1 MHKTTKK
8 MERMERKKKKLA
20 ALINIAE
27 LNNKDRIESDSPQRI
42 GAEGDHFQVM
52 VEPEELDSAKKKKSE
67 PTSQDDVSSQA
78 NDGGGDDSMGNQCDG
93 EGDVNISHHKS
104 KKKRKSRHRDE
115 REEGEFSRHKSKS
128 RREDKDEWPTLSS
141 TSEPE
146 NYRHK
151 RKSTCYLEHHTERPV
166 KMVKRFSDGSEHG
179 TSEEK
184 SSFSDELKSLRKD
197 IERSKKKEKKRRE
210 KNSRDESTPKE
221 VETVDNEE
229 TLEGENNVT
238 KDTEENPDE
247 EAELAELRRLLR
259 ERKKQLKEIPQLR
272 LKGIGKDADL
282 SLLHPRT
289 PILPCDVQ
297 SFILLSQ
304 LGHDCPRFPRW
315 VELKKFNRLS
325 KTVVLVVEGAS
336 AYDLYSQES
345 ECPILAKM
353 EVRAE
358 MVSPYSYNS
367 SVIEE
372 LCAVAITRQQKK
384 NLEKKF
390 GKEIC
395 PEALMTDR
403 IIKVLR
409 SAFSITSVP
418 RTLSEQVEQKISV
431 PATDR
436 FPRTDLLLSAWQL
449 IEEGYPLPYSKE
461 LGDRY
466 PDYVM
471 TKEEYTE
478 VTPSSPM
485 WALDCEMCL
494 TRAGNELTRVS
505 VVDESHKT
513 VYESLC
519 LPPNPIINYLT
530 EYSGITAET
539 LKGVTTRLE
548 DIQNDLRDLFPSD
561 VILVGQSLGSDM
573 HALKMMHPYVI
584 DTSVIFNLTG
594 NRRHK
599 SKLARLSMEFLK
611 EEIQM
616 RGAEGHDSVEDSLAA
631 LKLVQ
636 LKLTKSMEYGDA
648 VLSGMR
654 DDTNTSNT
662 SSAANGTAIVYQEHN
677 ADEFDDLKLEVGPM
691 MATSLFKHI
700 TMRKRS
706 VAVVG
711 PEEKLA
717 EYSTFVAAA
726 HRENKNLVRTE
737 VTNSNSETIDIASRQ
752 CKNNNFTL
760 AHVILGD
767 EEDVTVVDSWL
778 KRIHDCP
785 PFNSLFIVVLAG
797 SHKSFANGACLAM
810 VKRPSLKLKPRK
822 AD

>member
-1 MHKTTKK
+1 MHMTAKK
-8 MERMERKKKKLA
+8 KERIERKKKKLA

-27 LNNKDRIESDSPQRI
+27 LNNKDRIEPDSPEMR
-42 GAEGDHFQVM
+42 GAEGDHSVVM
-52 VEPEELDSAKKKKSE
+52 EESEDLGSVKKKKSKM
-67 PTSQDDVSSQA
+67 SQDKDSLP
-78 NDGGGDDSMGNQCDG
+78 NDNGGDADSFVSQCNADG
-93 EGDVNISHHKS
+93 DHHSRSHHKS
-104 KKKRKSRHRDE
+104 KKKRKSRHHDEE
-115 REEGEFSRHKSKS
+115 REETEPGRHKFKAKK
-128 RREDKDEWPTLSS
+128 EELDEWPSLSS
-141 TSEPE
+141 TSELN

-151 RKSTCYLEHHTERPV
+151 RKSTCDLEHHKDRPV
-166 KMVKRFSDGSEHG
+166 KMVKRHSDGSDYSNTG
-179 TSEEK
+179 GRQR
-184 SSFSDELKSLRKD
+184 SFADELESFKKD
-197 IERSKKKEKKRRE
+197 MERCKKKEQKKQRE
-210 KNSRDESTPKE
+210 KNFNHATSKDMVGSKE
-221 VETVDNEE
+221 IQKD
-229 TLEGENNVT
+229 VT
-238 KDTEENPDE
+238 KCTENSIIADE
-247 EAELAELRRLLR
+247 EMEITELRRLLK
-259 ERKKQLKEIPQLR
+259 ERKKQLKEIPMVR
-272 LKGIGKDADL
+272 LKGVGKEADL
-282 SLLHPRT
+282 ALATPRT

-297 SFILLSQ
+297 SFILVSQ

-315 VELKKFNRLS
+315 AELKKFNRIN

-345 ECPILAKM
+345 ACPTLSKM
-353 EVRAE
+353 ELRAE

-367 SVIEE
+367 SIVEE

-395 PEALMTDR
+395 PEALVTDR

-418 RTLSEQVEQKISV
+418 RTQSEEVEQRICV
-431 PATDR
+431 PSTDR

-471 TKEEYTE
+471 TKDEYTE

-494 TRAGNELTRVS
+494 TRVGNELTRVS

-530 EYSGITAET
+530 EYSGITPET

-548 DIQNDLRDLFPSD
+548 DIQKDLRALFPSD
-561 VILVGQSLGSDM
+561 VILVGQSLGGDL

-594 NRRHK
+594 NRRFK
-599 SKLARLSMEFLK
+599 SKLARLSMEFLN
-611 EEIQM
+611 EEIQQ

-636 LKLTKSMEYGDA
+636 LKLTKSIEYGDA
-648 VLSGMR
+648 VLSGLR

-662 SSAANGTAIVYQEHN
+662 SNAANGSTTVYQEHN
-677 ADEFDDLKLEVGPM
+677 AEEFDDLKLEVGPM

-700 TMRKRS
+700 TMGKRA
-706 VAVVG
+706 VAVIA

-737 VTNSNSETIDIASRQ
+737 TTSSNAETIDITCRQ
-752 CKNNNFTL
+752 CRNSNFTL

-767 EEDVTVVDSWL
+767 DEDITTIDTWL
-778 KRIHDCP
+778 KRIHDSP

-797 SHKSFANGACLAM
+797 SHKSFANGACLAT
-810 VKRPSLKLKPRK
+810 VKKPNLRLKPRK